1 MWDPG
6 SGSQLHDYNGG
17 ILPSGLFWTVD
28 LRRTA
33 LHFTMSSRRAVLSV
47 KNLPVIDTFHFFGP
61 DDTPAHVDFR
71 AVWRSTGPA
80 VPRGSGTS
88 VPPTDPAAFEGEI
101 APAVSTFECSGDEMG
116 FEFQADRGASTGLPD
131 PLQGYAQIGT
141 HRNGAF
147 L

>member
-1 MWDPG
+1 LWDPG

-88 VPPTDPAAFEGEI
+88 VPPTDQAAFEGEI
-101 APAVSTFECSGDEMG
+101 APAISTFECSGDEIG